1 MYFFF
6 LKKKKG
12 RNGQKKE
19 VIAKQVLKANID
31 KLMIN
36 LSF

>member
-6 LKKKKG
+6 EKKKG

-19 VIAKQVLKANID
+19 VIVKQVLKANID